1 MRPNVTR
8 SLALGVK
15 KAYSSLSDS
24 QILQPSPPLRI
35 VKSFLA
41 RGGRK
46 GSNPV
51 MEDYLRWKATFNGR
65 QPLMKDK
72 LLWNKTFY
80 GIRPLMEKDL

>member
-15 KAYSSLSDS
+15 KAYSSLFDS

-41 RGGRK
+41 REGGRK

-51 MEDYLRWKATFNGR
+51 MEDNV
-65 QPLMKDK
+65 
-72 LLWNKTFY
+72 
-80 GIRPLMEKDL
+80 